1 MSVLRR
7 AVALLWLMSGTLA
20 ALPADF
26 QIRSFV
32 DGLRDPAT
40 MAFSPDGR
48 LFVGERITGDLRI
61 VTASGQLLGTP
72 FLSLDVPPVR
82 HRSGGLRGFAFDP
95 AFPAEPYVYI
105 FYTKQFASDERH
117 NRLSRFT
124 VSSGDMN
131 IGDPTSEVVLLE
143 LPFNSHVNGSSGSH
157 NGGAVVFGGDGK
169 LYVTTGDGWNASN
182 GYGAGETVQSLATN
196 TGKVFRINKDGSIP
210 TDNPFYATA
219 TGDFRAIYALGLRNP
234 YAATVHPVTGDVF
247 VFDVGTA
254 NGGDKDYV
262 YKIAAGEN
270 YGHDGY
276 GGIGTSAGVWA
287 YAGKSIV
294 SGGAWYFANQFP
306 ATYQGRL
313 FVTSWK
319 QGLKTV
325 ASISDTT
332 VTDFGSADV
341 NNQGP
346 LYPVVGPDGS
356 IYFLDSTYETTN
368 GEVFKL
374 SYTNA
379 NRAAT
384 PDILPNGGAFVDSV
398 AVTLSGG
405 TGAAMIYYT
414 LDGSDPD
421 ETSTLYVGSGISVT
435 SSATLRA
442 RAFEVGFDASPVSS
456 AVFTIEPSVAP
467 VFTNVAPTVANISTL
482 YTHQATATGTPEPA
496 FSLDTAPSGMTI
508 NAVTG
513 EIVWTPGAA
522 GVESVVIR
530 ASNGVVP
537 DALQVVNVNVS
548 NFRQADAPD
557 LGLLT
562 QGGLRYSYYEDD
574 FVAESMGVVAVP
586 GIGVRGREDDFRL
599 RFEGY
604 LEVPSAGDYGFGVVT
619 GDTASVL
626 IGGVDVTGGTIGLA
640 AGKHIFAV
648 EYEEAMGPQDLEVR
662 WEGPSG
668 TFGDGAIPSSAFFY
682 YTVPYGIFMR
692 EAVAP
697 YLSTFPPDDGGL
709 MPATL
714 TETGAFAS
722 LADLEPSDGLIPY
735 TPNAKLWSDG
745 ADKRRWIA
753 VPSGETIAYAD
764 AGAWVYPPGTVFIK
778 HFEIGSEKRRIET
791 RFEVVKEGGGSYLV
805 TYRWREDQ
813 TEADL
818 VPAEGASGVVG
829 FDGVS
834 QEWFFPSRAD
844 CVACHNSSVGHVL
857 GSSTRQLNGV
867 SAYPSGVSD
876 NQVRTWA
883 HLGLFD
889 LPPFEGSLS
898 GLDALSG
905 LGETGASLEERARS
919 YFDSNCAYC
928 HNSVAA
934 PEGTDFVLEY
944 DVAMAASGVV
954 GGAVARNLG
963 LGGLARVIA
972 PRDLK
977 HSVLYQRLAGND
989 PERRMPPIGRTVVHW
1004 EAREMLVDWILSLP
1018 HANTFVDVTDYSRR
1032 WTFDGTTGDGV
1043 WRDTVNSP
1051 NYVSGQVSE
1060 ALEFDG
1066 SDDAVDLGPLDAPGG
1081 SALTI
1086 TFWFR
1091 ADDFGTSDA
1100 RFLSK
1105 ADGQFDADHYWMVS
1119 TLNGTKLRFRLK
1131 AGGTTSNLI
1140 SGSGVLTT
1148 GEWTHVA
1155 ARYDGATMK
1164 LYKNG
1169 VEVASQ
1175 VKAGVLDASGTVD
1188 AAIGN
1193 QPLTASGGA
1202 RPFDGLI
1209 DDVRIYP
1216 RALSVGEIATVRDAG
1231 QTPNA
1236 APTLA
1241 VQMPTGLVGGTYV
1254 TRAAASGFAATAV
1267 DSEDGDLSGS
1277 VTWLSTTAGDVTP
1290 ATLPDGEHTLV
1301 ATVRDANGSAE
1312 SVSTGVYVVPGFEG
1326 WAADHGVAAIP
1337 SADVAKD
1344 GLTLLEEYAYG
1355 LTPDGVASGAP
1366 VTVLGGVGG
1375 ALTLRFPLDVLAIDI
1390 LYRVRYGADPR
1401 GLEEAGVWEPMGNG
1415 VLMDLSG
1422 GNTGSVQMGQSGGY
1436 EVEVS
1441 SPADSATRRFGTV
1454 EIEK

>member
-1 MSVLRR
+1 MSFFWR
-7 AVALLWLMSGTLA
+7 AAAILWLVTGPLW
-20 ALPADF
+20 ALPPDF
-26 QIRSFV
+26 QITSFV
-32 DGLRDPAT
+32 NGLKDPAT
-40 MAFSPDGR
+40 MAFAPDGR

-61 VTASGQLLGTP
+61 VTASGQLLATP

-95 AFPAEPYVYI
+95 AFPAEPYVYV
-105 FYTKQFASDERH
+105 FYTKQFPSDVRH
-117 NRLSRFT
+117 NRVSRFT
-124 VSSGDMN
+124 VSAGDAN
-131 IGDPTSEVVLLE
+131 VGDAASELVLLE

-182 GYGAGETVQSLATN
+182 GYGAGDNVQSLATH
-196 TGKVFRINKDGSIP
+196 TGKIYRINKDGTIP
-210 TDNPFYATA
+210 TDNPFYGTA
-219 TGDFRAIYALGLRNP
+219 TGDFRAIYGLGFRNP
-234 YAATVHPVTGDVF
+234 YAATVHPVTGEVF
-247 VFDVGTA
+247 VFDVGDA
-254 NGGDKDYV
+254 NGGNKDYV

-287 YAGKSIV
+287 YVGTSIV
-294 SGGAWYFANQFP
+294 SGGAWYFASQFP
-306 ATYQGRL
+306 ATYHGRL

-325 ASISDTT
+325 ASVSDTT
-332 VTDFGSADV
+332 VADFGSGDV

-346 LYPVVGPDGS
+346 LYPAVGPDGS

-374 SYTNA
+374 SYTNVNQA
-379 NRAAT
+379 PT
-384 PDILPNGGAFVDSV
+384 PVISPNGGAFVDAV
-398 AVTLSGG
+398 AVTLSSG
-405 TGAAMIYYT
+405 TGSAMIFYT

-421 ETSTLYVGSGISVT
+421 ETSTLYPGSAVNVT
-435 SSATLRA
+435 SSATLKA
-442 RAFEVGFDASPVSS
+442 RAYEAGFDPSPVAS

-467 VFTNVAPTVANISTL
+467 SFTNTAPTTANISTL
-482 YTHQATATGTPEPA
+482 YTHQATATGTPEPV
-496 FSLDTAPSGMTI
+496 FSLDTAPAGMVI
-508 NAVTG
+508 NGVTG
-513 EIVWTPGAA
+513 EIAWTPASA
-522 GVESVVIR
+522 GNESLVIR
-530 ASNGVVP
+530 ASNGVLS
-537 DALQVVNVNVS
+537 DAVQSVTVNVT
-548 NFRQADAPD
+548 NFRQADMPD
-557 LGLLT
+557 AGLLT
-562 QGGLRYSYYEDD
+562 QGCLHYSYFEDA
-574 FVAESMGVVAVP
+574 VEAETAGVTPVP
-586 GIGVRGREDDFRL
+586 GVGVRERDDNFRL

-604 LEVPSAGDYGFGVVT
+604 LEVPSSGDYGFSVVT

-640 AGKHIFAV
+640 AGKHLFAV
-648 EYEEAMGPQDLEVR
+648 EYEEGTGPQDLEVR
-662 WEGPSG
+662 WEGPAG
-668 TFGDGAIPSSAFFY
+668 TFGEQAIPSSAFFY
-682 YTVPYGIFMR
+682 YTVPYGIFSR

-697 YLSTFPPDDGGL
+697 YLSTFPPDESGV

-714 TETGAFAS
+714 SATGAFGNLGA
-722 LADLEPSDGLIPY
+722 LEPIGGVIPY
-735 TPNAKLWSDG
+735 TPNTKLWSDG

-753 VPSGETIAYAD
+753 VPSGETIGYED
-764 AGAWVYPPGTVFIK
+764 TGSWVYPAGTVFIK
-778 HFEIGSEKRRIET
+778 HFEIGEEEKRIET
-791 RFEVVKEGGGSYLV
+791 RFEVAKAGGGTYLV

-818 VPAEGASGVVG
+818 VPTGGTSGLVN
-829 FDGVS
+829 FDGTS
-834 QEWFFPSRAD
+834 QQWFYPSRAD
-844 CVACHNSSVGHVL
+844 CVACHNSSIGHVL

-867 SAYPSGVSD
+867 LAYPGGVSD
-876 NQVRTWA
+876 NQLRTWA

-889 LPPFEGSLS
+889 VPPAEGALA

-905 LGETGASLEERARS
+905 VGDTGRSLEERARS

-934 PEGTDFVLEY
+934 PEGTNFVLEY
-944 DVAMAASGVV
+944 DVAMAATGVV
-954 GGAVARNLG
+954 EGVAAQDLG

-972 PRDLK
+972 PRDPK

-989 PERRMPPIGRTVVHW
+989 AATRMPPIARTVVHG

-1043 WRDTVNSP
+1043 WRDTVNAA
-1051 NYVSGQVSE
+1051 NYVAGQLGQ

-1066 SDDAVDLGPLDAPGG
+1066 SDDAVDLGPLDVPGG

-1091 ADDFGTSDA
+1091 ADDFGTHDA

-1119 TLNGTKLRFRLK
+1119 TLNGSQLRFRLK

-1140 SGSGVLTT
+1140 SGSGVLAT
-1148 GEWTHVA
+1148 GVWTHVA

-1164 LYKNG
+1164 LYKDG

-1175 VKAGVLDASGTVD
+1175 AKTGVLDASGTVD

-1193 QPLTASGGA
+1193 QPLTASGGL

-1241 VQMPTGLVGGTYV
+1241 LQAPTGLVGGRYV
-1254 TRAAASGFAATAV
+1254 TRADASGYGATAS
-1267 DSEDGDLSGS
+1267 DTEDGDLSGS
-1277 VTWLSTTAGDVTP
+1277 VTWLSTTSGDVTP
-1290 ATLPDGEHTLV
+1290 GTIPDGEHTLV

-1312 SVSTGVYVVPGFEG
+1312 SLSTGVTVVPGFEG
-1326 WAADHGVAAIP
+1326 WASDHGVTATP
-1337 SADVAKD
+1337 LADDAED

-1355 LTPDGVASGAP
+1355 FEPDGVVSGAP
-1366 VTVLGGVGG
+1366 VEVSVGVGG
-1375 ALTLRFPLDVLAIDI
+1375 ALSLRFPVDALAID
-1390 LYRVRYGADPR
+1390 LFYRVRFGSDP
-1401 GLEEAGVWEPMGNG
+1401 GLLNEAGVWTPMGG
-1415 VLMDLSG
+1415 SVPFSMSG
-1422 GNTGSVQMGQSGGY
+1422 GNTGAVHVNGGDY
-1436 EVEVS
+1436 EGE
-1441 SPADSATRRFGTV
+1441 ATAPGDGAARRFGTV
-1454 EIEK
+1454 EVVR